1 MPGQAPGSTANS
13 PHVSV
18 SAAATPITN
27 PHGSVIRSFAAAW
40 GAEATD
46 ARCRRAAQV
55 AVATADGH
63 ALHAVSSRGALS
75 ADELAAALELLLDAL
90 RPG

>member
-40 GAEATD
+40 GAEAT
-46 ARCRRAAQV
+46 
-55 AVATADGH
+55 
-63 ALHAVSSRGALS
+63 
-75 ADELAAALELLLDAL
+75 
-90 RPG
+90 